1 MQNSDIVSEA
11 KLDSKQAQFF
21 QSELSRLEQESF
33 SSTEWSQMFLHSKE
47 NQFLFFILRPRKGMT
62 FAYLRQEYPEI
73 LSEALH
79 RSPET
84 LGLAASEWKAF
95 TNNYFVSRG
104 RPVPD
109 WPQYVEIEEA
119 LALHELSLFETVL
132 RRFKR
137 TAQKWLKIC
146 GRVWWN

>member
-11 KLDSKQAQFF
+11 KLDSKQARFF

-33 SSTEWSQMFLHSKE
+33 SSTEWSQMFIHSKE
-47 NQFLFFILRPRKGMT
+47 NQFLFFLLRPRTGMT

-95 TNNYFVSRG
+95 KNNYFVSRG

-109 WPQYVEIEEA
+109 WTQYVEIEEA
-119 LALHELSLFETVL
+119 LALHELSLFKITL
-132 RRFKR
+132 KRFKR
-137 TAQKWLKIC
+137 TV
-146 GRVWWN
+146 R